1 MSVNYRHCY
10 DLMQLGPDGSWED
23 LRKNYKHL
31 VQHCHPDRFEQDP
44 VAKEEAEIR
53 LRELNSAY
61 RMLADYHKSHHRLPF
76 GKVSTH
82 TNWQF
87 QDTSDLERRDEQY
100 HEARKWAVLNIVVSK
115 WLILGIPIGLILLI
129 FALLLSQY
137 REGDAEVN
145 LIEPESTAAAPQP
158 TSTAVKSSST
168 FKYGDS
174 RERVLKVQGAPT
186 KMSEDTFFYG
196 GSRVDFQEGYV
207 VGWHIED
214 GSPLRVS
221 GTFPR
226 TTKSERLIDIG
237 SSMEDVLAIQ
247 GEPVLKTDRRW
258 DYGASFVEFS
268 NGEVVGWYSSVLRPL
283 AVAEPSRSKE

>member
-10 DLMQLGPDGSWED
+10 DLMQLSPDSSWED
-23 LRKNYKHL
+23 LRKHYKHL
-31 VQHCHPDRFEQDP
+31 VQRCHPDRFEQDP

-53 LRELNSAY
+53 LRELNSAF
-61 RMLADYHKSHHRLPF
+61 RMLSDYHKSHHRLPF
-76 GKVSTH
+76 GKVATH

-115 WLILGIPIGLILLI
+115 WLILGIPIGMILLI
-129 FALLLSQY
+129 FVLLLSKYQ
-137 REGDAEVN
+137 EGDAEVN
-145 LIEPESTAAAPQP
+145 AVETELVPPKPELTSAAA
-158 TSTAVKSSST
+158 KFSST
-168 FKYGDS
+168 FKYGDT
-174 RERVLKVQGAPT
+174 RKQVLKVQGAPT
-186 KMSEDTFFYG
+186 RKSDDSFFYG

-226 TTKSERLIDIG
+226 TTKSERLIEVG

-283 AVAEPSRSKE
+283 AVAETSRSEE